1 MEGRVVSEQFDALME
16 AADILARRDEFV
28 LARSVR
34 DFAGGMDKEQP
45 RWSPGDWAWGGF
57 NYWYVRD
64 VRPEG
69 CLIDGWNGRTTAGG
83 WVNEVRVE
91 NIDHWQRWDPPE
103 SWLAAGRPGAV
114 TEYSAPVGE
123 ATIDWDELAAELW
136 DRLPRPIMRAD
147 YPGALRAVVG
157 PLLAPAGGETVTVD
171 EAMRISREA
180 AEAVLDAPADTPS
193 GVWYCR
199 THHGITNEDDP
210 HDAENGDRCDMWDH
224 DDGCVWED
232 DDHGWG
238 SELPSNCSP
247 CRWVELLV
255 PATTEPEPALN
266 DVREDSQPVP
276 SVEDIAVHVYEHVPE
291 VEWREEGFG
300 GLGEPDQ
307 RAWIDA
313 FRAPLQPML
322 DRLTAADRTIAEYQK
337 ALDVAAEALT
347 AAEAVEWVPGWRH
360 VPSGVFSNDTVD
372 DQVGI
377 EQGRV
382 AFVAEGSDQDGC

>member
-1 MEGRVVSEQFDALME
+1 
-16 AADILARRDEFV
+16 
-28 LARSVR
+28 
-34 DFAGGMDKEQP
+34 
-45 RWSPGDWAWGGF
+45 
-57 NYWYVRD
+57 
-64 VRPEG
+64 
-69 CLIDGWNGRTTAGG
+69 
-83 WVNEVRVE
+83 
-91 NIDHWQRWDPPE
+91 
-103 SWLAAGRPGAV
+103 
-114 TEYSAPVGE
+114 
-123 ATIDWDELAAELW
+123 
-136 DRLPRPIMRAD
+136 
-147 YPGALRAVVG
+147 
-157 PLLAPAGGETVTVD
+157 
-171 EAMRISREA
+171 
-180 AEAVLDAPADTPS
+180 
-193 GVWYCR
+193 
-199 THHGITNEDDP
+199 
-210 HDAENGDRCDMWDH
+210 
-224 DDGCVWED
+224 
-232 DDHGWG
+232 
-238 SELPSNCSP
+238 
-247 CRWVELLV
+247 VELLV

-266 DVREDSQPVP
+266 DVREDSQPSVP